1 MRRCFAPDSSKQR
14 ALIVKAEGIGITTER
29 LETLLNEHLEQ
40 DAPGVG
46 IRSTV
51 LGHVVR
57 GGSPSALDRV
67 IAQRLGYAA
76 VLCSEAG
83 HSNMMAGWDAPSN
96 VGVATGDPYVR
107 LLPLDEVLRETQN
120 LVDGTSEVV
129 QRRIKLLSEVENLL
143 SL

>member
-1 MRRCFAPDSSKQR
+1 MS
-14 ALIVKAEGIGITTER
+14 TER
-29 LETLLNEHLEQ
+29 LRKLLTEHLPV
-40 DAPGVG
+40 DAPGVV
-46 IRSTV
+46 IRTTV

-83 HSNMMAGWDAPSN
+83 HHNMMVGWDVPPG
-96 VGVATGDPYVR
+96 VGAETDDPHVR
-107 LLPLDEVLRETQN
+107 VVPLADVIEETQK
-120 LVDGTSEVV
+120 LVDGTSEIV
-129 QRRIKLLSEVENLL
+129 QKRVKLLAEVENLL